1 MFSRVINNISCCD
14 LNNRD
19 ILKEFMNWRELIL
32 KKVLLDSRATELV
45 ISSEF
50 SRKQGFKLKKIE
62 RPIYVRN
69 MDSFFNKERPIEHMV
84 KINIYYQEYREK
96 MEINV
101 IRGQKWSV
109 ILGILWLT
117 CHNPEIDWRTGEIKM
132 TRCSEECRKQWKL
145 KQRKLEWQK

>member
-1 MFSRVINNISCCD
+1 MLSRVIDNISCCD

-19 ILKEFMNWRELIL
+19 ILKEFMTWRELIL

-45 ISSEF
+45 MSSEF

-62 RPIYVRN
+62 RLIYVRN

-84 KINIYYQEYREK
+84 KINIYYQEYRKK
-96 MEINV
+96 MEI
-101 IRGQKWSV
+101 KWSV
-109 ILGILWLT
+109 ILGIPWLT
-117 CHNPEIDWRTGEIKM
+117 CHDPEIDWRTGEMKM

>member
-1 MFSRVINNISCCD
+1 MFSRVINNISCYD

-62 RPIYVRN
+62 RLIYVRN
-69 MDSFFNKERPIEHMV
+69 MDSFFNKES
-84 KINIYYQEYREK
+84 K
-96 MEINV
+96 
-101 IRGQKWSV
+101 
-109 ILGILWLT
+109 
-117 CHNPEIDWRTGEIKM
+117 
-132 TRCSEECRKQWKL
+132 
-145 KQRKLEWQK
+145 

>member
-1 MFSRVINNISCCD
+1 MFSRVINNISCYD